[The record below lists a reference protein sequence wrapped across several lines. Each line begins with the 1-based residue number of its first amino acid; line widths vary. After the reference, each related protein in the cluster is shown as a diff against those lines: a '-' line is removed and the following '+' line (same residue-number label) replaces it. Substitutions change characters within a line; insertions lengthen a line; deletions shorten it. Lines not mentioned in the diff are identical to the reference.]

1 MDLPVQVDGARRRYG
16 ASRNRSSLSSAAVD
30 LLPARH
36 PRVTNSYTL
45 DEMMMGSERPPLVL
59 LHGFTD
65 TPRTWDLVRGSLE
78 RRFDVLAPAL
88 AGHAG
93 GPPVEG
99 DVTADTLPDAVERA
113 MDERGWETAHIAGN
127 SLGGFVA
134 LQLAARGRA
143 RTVTALAPAGGWA
156 RGDES
161 YKDTL
166 QHFVTMRHGLRAAA
180 PHAEAI
186 MATDRG
192 RRNAT
197 IFTTVNYQ
205 HIPPELLVAQLH
217 GVLACTALDAM
228 VAFATQHG
236 YQLDAGAIT
245 CPVRIVWGTADA
257 LLPHPTAAARFAHD
271 WLPHA
276 DWIVLDD
283 VGHCPQLDV
292 PTETSALITDF
303 ALTA

>member
-1 MDLPVQVDGARRRYG
+1 MTSDR
-16 ASRNRSSLSSAAVD
+16 
-30 LLPARH
+30 
-36 PRVTNSYTL
+36 
-45 DEMMMGSERPPLVL
+45 EPLIL

-65 TPRTWDLVRGSLE
+65 IPRTWDLVMGSLE

-93 GPPVEG
+93 GPRITGAV
-99 DVTADTLPDAVERA
+99 DAATLPDAVERA
-113 MDERGWETAHIAGN
+113 LDKAGVETAHLVGN

-143 RTVTALAPAGGWA
+143 KTVTALAPAGGWA

-161 YKDTL
+161 YRATL
-166 QHFVTMRHGLRAAA
+166 QHFVTMRDGLRGAA
-180 PHAEAI
+180 PNADAI
-186 MATDRG
+186 MASEKG

-197 IFTTVNYQ
+197 LYTTVDFQ
-205 HIPPELLVAQLH
+205 HIPADLLADQLRGVVACSGLDDLVAY
-217 GVLACTALDAM
+217 ASE
-228 VAFATQHG
+228 HG
-236 YQLDAGAIT
+236 YHLDAGAID
-245 CPVRIVWGTADA
+245 CPVRIVWGTADR
-257 LLPHPTAAARFAHD
+257 LLPYPSTAARFRHD

-292 PTETSALITDF
+292 PTETAALIVDF
-303 ALTA
+303 ALSA

>member
-1 MDLPVQVDGARRRYG
+1 MA
-16 ASRNRSSLSSAAVD
+16 
-30 LLPARH
+30 
-36 PRVTNSYTL
+36 
-45 DEMMMGSERPPLVL
+45 SERAPLVL

-65 TPRTWDLVRGSLE
+65 TPHTWDLVRPSLE
-78 RRFDVLAPAL
+78 RRFEVLAPAL

-93 GPPVEG
+93 GPRIDGE
-99 DVTADTLPDAVERA
+99 VTAETLPDAIERA
-113 MDERGWETAHIAGN
+113 LDAAGWETAHLAGN

-143 RTVTALAPAGGWA
+143 RSVTALAPAGGWA

-161 YKDTL
+161 YKETL
-166 QHFVTMRHGLRAAA
+166 RHFITMRDGLRPAAA
-180 PHAEAI
+180 NADAF

-197 IFTTVNYQ
+197 LFTTVNYQ
-205 HIPPELLVAQLH
+205 HIPADLLADQLR
-217 GVLACTALDAM
+217 GVVACTGLDAM

-236 YQLDAGAIT
+236 YHLDAGAIP
-245 CPVRIVWGTADA
+245 CPIRIAWGTADR
-257 LLPHPTAAARFAHD
+257 LLPWPSAAHRYQHD

-292 PTETSALITDF
+292 PTEAAALITDF
-303 ALTA
+303 VATARFG

>member
-1 MDLPVQVDGARRRYG
+1 M
-16 ASRNRSSLSSAAVD
+16 
-30 LLPARH
+30 
-36 PRVTNSYTL
+36 T
-45 DEMMMGSERPPLVL
+45 GSEREPLVL

-65 TPRTWDLVRGSLE
+65 TPRTWDLVRESLE
-78 RRFDVLAPAL
+78 RRFDVVAVAL

-93 GPPVEG
+93 GPRVEG
-99 DVTADTLPDAVERA
+99 AVSAGTLPDAVERA
-113 MDERGWETAHIAGN
+113 MDERGWETAHLAGN

-156 RGDES
+156 RGDDS
-161 YKDTL
+161 YKATL
-166 QHFVTMRHGLRAAA
+166 QHFVTMRDGLRSAA
-180 PHAEAI
+180 PHAAQL
-186 MATDRG
+186 MRSDRG

-197 IFTTVNYQ
+197 RFTTVNYQ
-205 HIPPELLVAQLH
+205 HIPPDLLVDQLH
-217 GVLACTALDAM
+217 GVLACTALDAL
-228 VAFATQHG
+228 VTFATTHG
-236 YQLDAGAIT
+236 YTLDAAAIT

-257 LLPHPTAAARFAHD
+257 LLPYPTAAARYEHD

-292 PTETSALITDF
+292 PIETSALITDF

>member
-1 MDLPVQVDGARRRYG
+1 
-16 ASRNRSSLSSAAVD
+16 
-30 LLPARH
+30 
-36 PRVTNSYTL
+36 
-45 DEMMMGSERPPLVL
+45 MMMSKREPLVL

-65 TPRTWDLVRGSLE
+65 LPRTWDLVMRSLE

-93 GPPVEG
+93 GPRIDGPI
-99 DVTADTLPDAVERA
+99 TADTLPDAVERA
-113 MDERGWETAHIAGN
+113 MDAAGFETAHLVGN

-134 LQLAARGRA
+134 LQLAGRGRA

-156 RGDES
+156 RGDDS
-161 YKDTL
+161 YRQTL
-166 QHFVTMRHGLRAAA
+166 QHFVTMRDGLRGAA
-180 PHAEAI
+180 PNADAI

-197 IFTTVNYQ
+197 TFTTVNFQ
-205 HIPPELLVAQLH
+205 HIPGDLLADQLR
-217 GVLACTALDAM
+217 GVVACTALDDM
-228 VAFATQHG
+228 VAFASREG
-236 YQLDAGAIT
+236 YHLDAGAIDG
-245 CPVRIVWGTADA
+245 PVRIVWGTADR
-257 LLPHPTAAARFAHD
+257 LLPWPSAAARYRHD

-292 PTETSALITDF
+292 PTETAALIMDF
-303 ALTA
+303 AT